1 MFSSNRPNAT
11 DPDHTGRRAGGDR
24 SAGGPANRRRI
35 RPMRVAATAAIAL
48 TVGLAAPACATD
60 DGATAEPTATG
71 PATGDAVNGTGTATE
86 TNGANGGGT
95 TETGEADPRREETY
109 ANRLAFSIER
119 AQADG
124 YISEEDE
131 WVADRVYGDPV
142 YGIIAGEDTE
152 AAAEVVTIAGGT
164 GSSPQAVM
172 LYSVGHGNYST
183 VAEPPPEMAGALM
196 FGHRTGNVRSVE
208 QSPSAITVVWT
219 HPDLPD
225 REVTYTFE
233 EGEYHADL

>member
-24 SAGGPANRRRI
+24 S
-35 RPMRVAATAAIAL
+35 
-48 TVGLAAPACATD
+48 
-60 DGATAEPTATG
+60 
-71 PATGDAVNGTGTATE
+71 
-86 TNGANGGGT
+86 
-95 TETGEADPRREETY
+95 
-109 ANRLAFSIER
+109 
-119 AQADG
+119 
-124 YISEEDE
+124 
-131 WVADRVYGDPV
+131 
-142 YGIIAGEDTE
+142 
-152 AAAEVVTIAGGT
+152 AGGT

-208 QSPSAITVVWT
+208 QTPSAITVVWT

>member
-1 MFSSNRPNAT
+1 
-11 DPDHTGRRAGGDR
+11 
-24 SAGGPANRRRI
+24 
-35 RPMRVAATAAIAL
+35 MRVH
-48 TVGLAAPACATD
+48 PTD
-60 DGATAEPTATG
+60 TGTAT
-71 PATGDAVNGTGTATE
+71 GTGTATE

-142 YGIIAGEDTE
+142 YGIIADEDTE